1 MYNEGKAL
9 VKDVQKTIGE
19 VKQIGKEVTGIWGW
33 ITSLFAEPVEEKKT
47 LQDIHPKNQKKE
59 KVKFDEQAI
68 YAEIGDQLVAFFRNY
83 KACSDAIRAEEDRIE
98 QIYDPDGETYER
110 AIRLVMAKTQL
121 EQMRVDLT
129 EYMIYHVPPELKDLY
144 SRVNEMIGSVK
155 NKQEM
160 ARKAEL
166 KKKAQRLAEAR
177 EMADLAWLMG
187 ACTVVVIF
195 IAIYLAGLM
204 WAINQASH
212 GGM

>member
-33 ITSLFAEPVEEKKT
+33 ITSLFSEP
-47 LQDIHPKNQKKE
+47 KKE
-59 KVKFDEQAI
+59 EVKQEVQPKKKQKVKFDEQTL

-83 KACSDAIRAEEDRIE
+83 KACSDAIREEEERIE
-98 QIYDPDGETYER
+98 KIFDPDGDTYER

-121 EQMRVDLT
+121 EEMRVNLT
-129 EYMIYHVPPELKDLY
+129 EYMVYHVPPELKDLY

-155 NKQEM
+155 TKQEM
-160 ARKAEL
+160 ARKAEIR
-166 KKKAQRLAEAR
+166 KKAQKEAEAR
-177 EMADLAWLMG
+177 ELADRAWFLS
-187 ACTVVVIF
+187 ACTVAIIFVVI
-195 IAIYLAGLM
+195 YMAGLM
-204 WAINQASH
+204 WAINRVTH

>member
-59 KVKFDEQAI
+59 KAKFDEQAI

-177 EMADLAWLMG
+177 EMADRAWLMG

-204 WAINQASH
+204 WAINRASH

>member
-155 NKQEM
+155 SKQEM

-177 EMADLAWLMG
+177 EMADRAWLMG

-204 WAINQASH
+204 WAINRASH